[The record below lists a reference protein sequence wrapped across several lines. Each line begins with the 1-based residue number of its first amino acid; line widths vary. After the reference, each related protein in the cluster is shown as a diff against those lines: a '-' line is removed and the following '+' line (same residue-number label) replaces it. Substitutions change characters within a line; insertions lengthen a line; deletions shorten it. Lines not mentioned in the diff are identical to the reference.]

1 MARHYWETT
10 YKFQAQ
16 ADVPFDY
23 VCGNCGE
30 TVSGKRLV
38 ALILAYRKTAGKQW
52 RLWISSRSISIW
64 DCDDDDMGGHMWK
77 TDGFVV

>member
-1 MARHYWETT
+1 MAHHYWEAT

-23 VCGNCGE
+23 VRGNCGE

-38 ALILAYRKTAGKQW
+38 ALI
-52 RLWISSRSISIW
+52 
-64 DCDDDDMGGHMWK
+64 
-77 TDGFVV
+77 

>member
-38 ALILAYRKTAGKQW
+38 ALIYT
-52 RLWISSRSISIW
+52 S
-64 DCDDDDMGGHMWK
+64 
-77 TDGFVV
+77 